1 MAGDEGC
8 LGKLKMKLRT
18 NKLCLAANCLLCAI
32 VVWRYGADL
41 EGTEFIGGWLT
52 GPLLNLYDVGTFLF
66 VPALLLAFFFRRIA
80 AAFALTASLLCL
92 PLYLYFVAT
101 GPFRSVFRGEYSV
114 PLQASFVW
122 NSWAAL
128 GILTL
133 VVATCVSL
141 WNLATPAR
149 ASKSAPGRPEQQ
161 QE

>member
-1 MAGDEGC
+1 
-8 LGKLKMKLRT
+8 MKLRT

-92 PLYLYFVAT
+92 PLYLYFVAP